1 MQSFIVALPIKLGK
15 FFIFDGKRKCYV
27 LSDQKYDDVVG
38 VVHVDESFKQTM
50 FELDKRI
57 SVSPKKLRNIIETLN
72 AKYYQQILAS
82 FTLYADLIQFIKE
95 TSQSKTHIGF
105 KTQKKNIVFY
115 AFDYRELV
123 EGESNITYTNVG
135 QTTKFQF
142 NKIININSFNKF
154 CSQNDYIVNV
164 GSSDIIEFQAI
175 ENSYS
180 LLFQEQFTLT

>member
-1 MQSFIVALPIKLGK
+1 MQAFIDNLPIKYGK

-38 VVHVDESFKQTM
+38 VVKVDESFNQSM
-50 FELDKRI
+50 FEYDKKFDITTKKIKDIINKLD
-57 SVSPKKLRNIIETLN
+57 
-72 AKYYQQILAS
+72 AKYYQQIFAS

-95 TSQSKTHIGF
+95 SAQSKTHIGF
-105 KTQKKNIVFY
+105 RTHKENIEFY
-115 AFDYRELV
+115 TFDYRELV
-123 EGESNITYTNVG
+123 EGVSNTTYTNVG
-135 QTTKFQF
+135 KTNKFHF
-142 NKIININSFNKF
+142 NKIINAISFNKF

-180 LLFQEQFTLT
+180 LLFQEQFIS